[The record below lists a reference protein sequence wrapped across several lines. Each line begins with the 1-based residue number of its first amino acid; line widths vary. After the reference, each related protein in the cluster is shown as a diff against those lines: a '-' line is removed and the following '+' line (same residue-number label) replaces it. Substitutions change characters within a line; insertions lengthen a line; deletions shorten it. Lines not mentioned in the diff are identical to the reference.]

1 MKIKGEN
8 KTTVPSYKRRNKKA
22 KKQDICQP
30 ATDDL
35 TILSRGN
42 NLSWPCA

>member
-22 KKQDICQP
+22 KNQEMCQP
-30 ATDDL
+30 IDDL

-42 NLSWPCA
+42 NLSLPCA

>member
-22 KKQDICQP
+22 KNQEMCQP
-30 ATDDL
+30 TIDDI

-42 NLSWPCA
+42 NLSLPCA